1 MTKQQTCVKRAFDL
15 VLASLGMVIIA
26 PIMLVLMF
34 LIRLDSKGPVFYGHK
49 RLGLNGNHFKVWKFR
64 SMVVN
69 ADKQLASYLNKN
81 PQLRME
87 WEKNCKL
94 KHDPRITRIGKIL
107 RRTSLD
113 ELPQIWNVLRGE
125 MSLVGPRPI
134 VDAEIAK
141 YGPAY
146 QVIKTVSP
154 GMTGLWQVSGRSEV
168 SYDKRVSLDI
178 KYIKSWSVINDILI
192 LANTVRVII
201 KKKGAY

>member
-1 MTKQQTCVKRAFDL
+1 
-15 VLASLGMVIIA
+15 
-26 PIMLVLMF
+26 
-34 LIRLDSKGPVFYGHK
+34 
-49 RLGLNGNHFKVWKFR
+49 
-64 SMVVN
+64 
-69 ADKQLASYLNKN
+69 
-81 PQLRME
+81 ME